1 MKKVFLICIIT
12 LALAFS
18 SVASYGATS
27 DKQLAQNWVN
37 NHGGG
42 YTITKVVTISKGG
55 TKGKVKGTRW
65 TVRYPK
71 KVKKGKRVVCYMIEK
86 KGDVKAM
93 VCLGKV
99 K

>member
-1 MKKVFLICIIT
+1 MKRIIVLIIVT
-12 LALAFS
+12 FMLATCTTYAKS
-18 SVASYGATS
+18 NDYDIA
-27 DKQLAQNWVN
+27 KKWVN
-37 NHGGG
+37 NHEGK

-55 TKGKVKGTRW
+55 TKGIVKGTKYV
-65 TVRYPK
+65 VRYPK

-86 KGDVKAM
+86 KGDVCAM